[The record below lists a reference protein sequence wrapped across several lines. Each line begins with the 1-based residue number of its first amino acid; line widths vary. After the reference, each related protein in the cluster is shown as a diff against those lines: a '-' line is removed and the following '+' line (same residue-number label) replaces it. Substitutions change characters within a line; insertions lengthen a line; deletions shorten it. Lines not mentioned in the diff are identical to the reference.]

1 MSLFAVDKLISEA
14 RRLAAEYR
22 RTTGKS
28 LGISGEIAKHDA
40 CRLLDLELCEE
51 QEGFDAMGLGE
62 RDGKRIQI
70 KGRAIFNEA
79 KGGQRIGKLKIDQE
93 WDSIVLVLMD
103 EDFEPYEIYEV
114 DREEIMEDINKAGQ
128 SKRAKR
134 GVMSVAR
141 FKNVGRLAWTREEGM
156 IDDEIWDNQVEA

>member
-40 CRLLDLELCEE
+40 CRLLDLKLCEE
-51 QEGFDAMGLGE
+51 QQGFDAMGLGE

-114 DREEIMEDINKAGQ
+114 DREEIMQDINKAGK

-141 FKNVGRLAWTREEGM
+141 FKNVGHLAWTREEGM
-156 IDDEIWDNQVEA
+156 IKDEIWDNQVEV